1 MSASGRFV
9 LSNLFSGIT
18 PEDYGKFQPL
28 YPGVEILPLYGP
40 EAASAASG
48 APHASAALIRY
59 LPGAKVPPHRHSGY
73 EHIIVLAGSQ
83 SDDCGQYEKG
93 TCVMNPP
100 GTSHA
105 VSSAEGCLVLA
116 IWNRPIE
123 VLDQGA
129 K

>member
-1 MSASGRFV
+1 MSTSGKV
-9 LSNLFSGIT
+9 ILNNLFSGLK
-18 PEDYGKFQPL
+18 PEDYGEFQPL

-40 EAASAASG
+40 ETSSAANG

-59 LPGAKVPPHRHSGY
+59 QPGAKVPPHRHSGY
-73 EHIIVLAGSQ
+73 EHIIVLEGAQ
-83 SDDCGQYEKG
+83 SDDSGEYERG

-105 VSSAEGCLVLA
+105 VSSAKGCLVLA

-123 VLDQGA
+123 VLEQGVE
-129 K
+129 